1 MFWSGMSLKQLFLS
15 GKDRRTWEG
24 DKGGMQSLEATGD
37 VLRGARYCLKWS
49 VPVKLRG
56 KEKKAVNI
64 YSVPTTCLMQCLIMN
79 ILQPPRA
86 LCLGGKKKTTKQAI
100 KNIRGRF
107 FQGIST
113 GAMGV
118 GGWWCW
124 QVFLRGEGTVI
135 GFFVCYHSQVLL
147 LPHG

>member
-1 MFWSGMSLKQLFLS
+1 
-15 GKDRRTWEG
+15 
-24 DKGGMQSLEATGD
+24 MQSLEATGD

-86 LCLGGKKKTTKQAI
+86 LCLGGGKKRQLNKQLKI
-100 KNIRGRF
+100 
-107 FQGIST
+107 
-113 GAMGV
+113 
-118 GGWWCW
+118 
-124 QVFLRGEGTVI
+124 
-135 GFFVCYHSQVLL
+135 
-147 LPHG
+147 